1 MKESII
7 ITVINAIKDITIAIF
22 NLFHKRSKSST
33 EIETKEEPKT
43 PRADKSGDQIEIPP
57 SSTIIEAEPVDKTII
72 TNQFIVSD
80 SELENMDIND
90 SQYFEKMGARLAITR
105 PSEDVEIL

>member
-7 ITVINAIKDITIAIF
+7 ITIINAIKDIAIAIF
-22 NLFHKRSKSST
+22 NVFHKKSKSNTRSMPP
-33 EIETKEEPKT
+33 ETPKPPELEP
-43 PRADKSGDQIEIPP
+43 PRGKIEIPLSPPIKEVGPINRP
-57 SSTIIEAEPVDKTII
+57 SI
-72 TNQFIVSD
+72 TNRFIVSD

-90 SQYFEKMGARLAITR
+90 PTYFEKMGTRLSMSR